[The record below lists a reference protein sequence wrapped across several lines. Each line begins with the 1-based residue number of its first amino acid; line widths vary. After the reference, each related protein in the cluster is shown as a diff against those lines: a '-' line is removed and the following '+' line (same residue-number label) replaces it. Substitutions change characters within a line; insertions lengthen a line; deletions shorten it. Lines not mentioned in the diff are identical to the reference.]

1 MSQWASDIV
10 KDINDSVTCQDLKN
24 IEAKIQKILAQQEAQ
39 LEVMLKNLEKY
50 LPLLSLPSV
59 NPAEIVSY
67 LSKLISGTVA
77 PFVTAY
83 ESTIAEVA
91 KVTAD
96 VNEIA
101 DALTNKISEMESCV
115 SNFDPSALIPNQTLV
130 DNANATLKSAQDQL
144 AANEAQYPT
153 TSSTTTST

>member
-1 MSQWASDIV
+1 MSQWADDISQ
-10 KDINDSVTCQDLKN
+10 DINDCVTCQDLKD
-24 IEAKIQKILAQQEAQ
+24 IEAKVQKIIAQQEAQ
-39 LEVMLKNLEKY
+39 ISILLKNLEKY

-67 LSKLISGTVA
+67 LSRMCSGVVG
-77 PFVTAY
+77 PFITAY
-83 ESTIAEVA
+83 ESAIAEVA

-101 DALTNKISEMESCV
+101 DALNNKIAEMESCV
-115 SNFDPSALIPNQTLV
+115 SDFDPSSLIPNQELV
-130 DNANATLKSAQDQL
+130 TQAQTTLKSAQDQL

-153 TSSTTTST
+153 NPTT